1 MNSLLAPMYATE
13 KKVPAFAFVIMQKK
27 KKCST
32 QTKLS
37 KENKSQNVK

>member
-13 KKVPAFAFVIMQKK
+13 KKIPAFAFVIMQK

>member
-27 KKCST
+27 KNAPPKQSYL
-32 QTKLS
+32 K
-37 KENKSQNVK
+37 KIKARM